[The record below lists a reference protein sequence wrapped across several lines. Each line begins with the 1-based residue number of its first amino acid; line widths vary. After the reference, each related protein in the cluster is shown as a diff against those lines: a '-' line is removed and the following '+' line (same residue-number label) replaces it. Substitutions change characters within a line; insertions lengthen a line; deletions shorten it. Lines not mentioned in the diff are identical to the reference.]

1 MTMTSLDHV
10 TSSVTWP
17 FESQWAIAYWWSTG
31 TKSVSPA
38 VFEILGHKHIG
49 VTTLTF
55 QGHVRSSITW
65 PFDSQLAISYRC
77 SIGTKSVYPAVF
89 QIMIPKYIWVM
100 TLTFLGHVTSSVTW
114 PFESQYHVTASDHST
129 RHRLLPIYW
138 RCFITKPVS
147 SPSWDNGHQTYRC
160 HDLDFS
166 DHVTSSVTWL
176 LDSRWSISYRW
187 SFGTKSLSLTVSEIF
202 RLKHHVLIGTML
214 NRHCARAITWYV
226 LYSLF
231 KIWVHISISHHH
243 FA

>member
-138 RCFITKPVS
+138 RCFVTKPVS
-147 SPSWDNGHQTYRC
+147 SPSQCSTLVRNTVVRATFKVNGKPPILGSC
-160 HDLDFS
+160 S
-166 DHVTSSVTWL
+166 P
-176 LDSRWSISYRW
+176 
-187 SFGTKSLSLTVSEIF
+187 LTPWPIDIKFDTDDYVGDTTPHA
-202 RLKHHVLIGTML
+202 KNGK
-214 NRHCARAITWYV
+214 NRTRRAGPAKGWNVNVKCGYF
-226 LYSLF
+226 LF
-231 KIWVHISISHHH
+231 
-243 FA
+243 F